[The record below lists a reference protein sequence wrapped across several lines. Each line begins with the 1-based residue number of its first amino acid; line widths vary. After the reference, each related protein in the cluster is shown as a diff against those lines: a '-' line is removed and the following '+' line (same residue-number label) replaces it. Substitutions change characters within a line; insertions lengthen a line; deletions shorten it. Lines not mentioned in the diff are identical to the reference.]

1 MHHHMGLAY
10 LISFDSLLSYTNL
23 ARLLIQRESWVP
35 AATSAEYSAEYTMI
49 AVLTSYPLSL
59 ALHAL
64 NQ

>member
-1 MHHHMGLAY
+1 MHRHMGLAY
-10 LISFDSLLSYTNL
+10 LFSFDSLLSYTNL

-35 AATSAEYSAEYTMI
+35 TATSAEYLAGYMMI
-49 AVLTSYPLSL
+49 AVLTSYPLSP